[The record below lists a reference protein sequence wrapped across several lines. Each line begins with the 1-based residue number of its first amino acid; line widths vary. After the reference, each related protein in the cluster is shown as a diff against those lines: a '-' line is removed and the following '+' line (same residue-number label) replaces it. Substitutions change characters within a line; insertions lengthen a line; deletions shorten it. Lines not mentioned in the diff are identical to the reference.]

1 MFIYYAILCSNIGGN
16 SEEMKRMAKLKLDT
30 KKLTEAISAL
40 VPDTTDRV
48 LLASEQG
55 KTVEITAEYDDDD
68 DSVYYIMSLCRLSNT
83 VFSSFAI
90 RHTLMNSRLIMME
103 GRKVVGELMLNP
115 FSIVEIT
122 IKGENVT
129 EAFA

>member
-40 VPDTTDRV
+40 VPDTADRV
-48 LLASEQG
+48 LLISDHG
-55 KTVEITAEYDDDD
+55 YGEITAEYDDDE
-68 DSVYYIMSLCRLSNT
+68 SSYYVFAFNRVSTT
-83 VFSSFAI
+83 VFSSFDI
-90 RHTLMNSRLIMME
+90 WNTVFKSYLIMKE
-103 GRKVVGELMLNP
+103 GDLKVGELLLNP
-115 FSIVEIT
+115 FRIT
-122 IKGENVT
+122 EVVIKGKDVT

>member
-30 KKLTEAISAL
+30 KKLTKAISAL
-40 VPDTTDRV
+40 VPDTADRI
-48 LLASEQG
+48 LLITEHG
-55 KTVEITAEYDDDD
+55 KTAEITAESDDD
-68 DSVYYIMSLCRLSNT
+68 DSVYYVMSLCRLSYT
-83 VFSSFAI
+83 VFSSFDI
-90 RHTLMNSRLIMME
+90 CHTTINSCLIMKE
-103 GRKVVGELMLNP
+103 RGKKVGELLLNP

-122 IKGENVT
+122 IEGENVT